1 MVDFVRGGGDV
12 SAEASFVVE
21 FVADCCVGG
30 GFFLLVDYDV
40 EIWDFFFYDC
50 SFLYLQSVSIF
61 CDF

>member
-12 SAEASFVVE
+12 SAGASFVVE

-61 CDF
+61 